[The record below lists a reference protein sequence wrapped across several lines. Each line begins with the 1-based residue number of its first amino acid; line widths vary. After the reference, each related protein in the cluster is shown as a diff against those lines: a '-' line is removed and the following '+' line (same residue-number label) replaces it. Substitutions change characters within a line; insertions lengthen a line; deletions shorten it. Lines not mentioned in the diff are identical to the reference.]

1 MRLIWA
7 NIGYFLPIIVGMVRA
22 MLEQSSKDA
31 LSSLAALR
39 QRPDNTLQH
48 VRRRLSQMAEAQHRS
63 ADTPE
68 SSDKF
73 PGTTSTVAEVGH
85 QIPPNR
91 WPTL

>member
-1 MRLIWA
+1 
-7 NIGYFLPIIVGMVRA
+7 MVRA

-39 QRPDNTLQH
+39 QRPDNTLRH
-48 VRRRLSQMAEAQHRS
+48 VQRRLLQMAEAQLRL

-68 SSDKF
+68 NSDKF
-73 PGTTSTVAEVGH
+73 RAPTSAVAEVGH